1 MIRVSKWLGLVLI
14 AATLCFGQYYPLG
27 DCPDCYS
34 ERSSDPSGFHLGV
47 TASAIIGTGPFGLD
61 VIGSFIEQ
69 QQLSLYSTQ
78 NFREEQEYLWGLEA
92 GGFLR
97 LPNGERIE
105 VLTTF
110 AKTSVG
116 LIATYTEPQSVD
128 SLITYR
134 TDSLNVEVTEIT
146 PKLRLSAALP
156 YGLEP
161 YIGVGL
167 TADIFDV
174 TEIYRI
180 SGTYYDDLGG
190 GFSSSIESKSQ
201 ISISG
206 LELLMGA
213 RVRIT
218 DNLGFHLDA
227 SGVFMPNKNVSLGE
241 INNMVQPEDKFGNPR
256 PPQEIY
262 VIPREHRMRF
272 THVTV
277 RFGVEVSFD
286 MLAL

>member
-1 MIRVSKWLGLVLI
+1 LSRVSKFLGLALI
-14 AATLCFGQYYPLG
+14 AATICFGQYYPLG

-34 ERSSDPSGFHLGV
+34 KDSGEPSAFHLGV

-61 VIGSFIEQ
+61 VVGSFIEQ
-69 QQLSLYSTQ
+69 QQLTVYSAR
-78 NFREEQEYLWGLEA
+78 NFREEQDYLWGFEA

-97 LPNGERIE
+97 LPKGEKIE

-116 LIATYTEPQSVD
+116 LIATYTEPQSND
-128 SLITYR
+128 SLMTYR

-174 TEIYRI
+174 TEVYRI
-180 SGTYYDDLGG
+180 SGTYYDSLGG
-190 GFSSSIESKSQ
+190 SFTESIDSKSQ

-218 DNLGFHLDA
+218 DNLAFHLDA
-227 SGVFMPNKNVSLGE
+227 SGVFMPNKNISLGD
-241 INNMVQPEDKFGNPR
+241 INNTVIPEDKFGNPR
-256 PPQEIY
+256 APQEIY